1 MAQITVSRSASQ
13 RFDDVNWNSHNRS
26 RGSCANTKTVVRVI
40 AETLAV
46 SRVERSQA
54 LAKDD
59 ETGKPLE
66 QIYKRPGVE
75 PRMERYRESAT
86 TGQMSLTDGPSRM
99 VQPRRNES
107 VLDDFTNKR

>member
-13 RFDDVNWNSHNRS
+13 RFDDVNWNSHNRG
-26 RGSCANTKTVVRVI
+26 RGSCANTKTVV
-40 AETLAV
+40 
-46 SRVERSQA
+46 SQA

-59 ETGKPLE
+59 KSGKPLE

-75 PRMERYRESAT
+75 PWVERYRKSAT

-99 VQPRRNES
+99 VQPR
-107 VLDDFTNKR
+107 